1 MTVLVAADIEGVN
14 MESFLAELINNPK
27 IPKWVRFVIVG
38 IVCGLV
44 IFLGVMLTIKS
55 PMLIGKI
62 FGGLLVVVFLAAAI
76 YLFVKIAKSDRNKE
90 E

>member
-1 MTVLVAADIEGVN
+1 

-27 IPKWVRFVIVG
+27 IPKWVRFLIVG

-44 IFLGVMLTIKS
+44 IFLGVMLAIKS
-55 PMLIGKI
+55 SMLIGKI

>member
-1 MTVLVAADIEGVN
+1 

-27 IPKWVRFVIVG
+27 IPKWVRFLIVG

-44 IFLGVMLTIKS
+44 IFLGVMLAIKS

-62 FGGLLVVVFLAAAI
+62 FGGLLAVVFLAAAI
-76 YLFVKIAKSDRNKE
+76 YLFVRIAKSDRNKE
-90 E
+90 KKNK